1 MNNYFYIILILSA
14 MSLNAVSFS
23 ESLNPVNY
31 KNLFTELI
39 GKSDEQVLAKINS
52 TWQQLFYGNSDQRI
66 YYQVDNGMA
75 YIKDVGNNDIRS
87 EGMSYGMMISVQMN
101 KKEEFDRLW
110 KWTKT
115 YMYQNDGIYKG
126 YFAWHCTPE
135 GNKIDPNPASDG
147 EEWIVM
153 SLFFAAGR
161 WGNGEGIFNYKKEAQ
176 AILDT
181 MLHKTD
187 SEKNG
192 ATDMFDPEHKMVV
205 FIPTEGRQSQITDP
219 SYHLPH
225 FYELWALWADKDN
238 EFWKDAAIASREFFK
253 KAADPKTGLMPDYTE
268 FDGIPVDM
276 WNGGHN
282 NFRYDAWRIGMNIA
296 LDYAWF
302 GADKW
307 EVEQSDRF
315 LTFFYKQGIYSYV
328 DQYKITGEKLGN
340 DCSLG
345 LVSMNAAACMASSI
359 KERAEFVKV
368 LWDSELLTDRW
379 RYYNDILYMLALLN
393 VSGNF
398 RIYPPVESNN

>member
-1 MNNYFYIILILSA
+1 MKNCFFSILILSVIA
-14 MSLNAVSFS
+14 LSTASFADSLNT
-23 ESLNPVNY
+23 VNY
-31 KNLFTELI
+31 KNLFTELL
-39 GKSDEQVLAKINS
+39 GKSENQVREKLDSA
-52 TWQQLFYGNSDQRI
+52 WQQLFYGNSDQRI
-66 YYQVDNGMA
+66 YYPVNSDMA
-75 YIKDVGNNDIRS
+75 YIKDIGNNDIRS

-101 KKEEFDRLW
+101 KKDEFDRLW
-110 KWTKT
+110 KWAKT
-115 YMYQNDGIYKG
+115 YMYQNGGVYKG

-135 GNKIDPNPASDG
+135 GNKIEPNPASDG

-181 MLHKTD
+181 MLHKAD
-187 SEKNG
+187 SGKNG

-205 FIPTEGRQSQITDP
+205 FVPTEGQQSQITDP

-238 EFWKDAAIASREFFK
+238 GFWKDAVLASREFFK
-253 KAADPKTGLMPDYTE
+253 KAADPKTGLMPDFAE
-268 FDGIPVDM
+268 FTGTPVDM

-282 NFRYDAWRIGMNIA
+282 NFRYDAWRIGMNVAI
-296 LDYAWF
+296 DYVWF

-307 EVEQSDRF
+307 EALQSDR
-315 LTFFYKQGIYSYV
+315 LLNFFYKQGVYAYV

-340 DCSLG
+340 DGSLG
-345 LVSMNAAACMASSI
+345 LSAMNAVACMAASI
-359 KERAEFVKV
+359 KERTEFVQV
-368 LWDSELLTDRW
+368 LWESELPTGRW
-379 RYYNDILYMLALLN
+379 RYYNSMLYMLALLN

-398 RIYPPVESNN
+398 RIYSPDQSK